1 MTSLK
6 KWLKQRRTEK
16 KIALKYARQTSRIQN
31 IEFQLALIDLTM
43 TREKICL
50 DMDFQKRKGMRDYI
64 K

>member
-6 KWLKQRRTEK
+6 KWLKQRRNEK
-16 KIALKYARQTSRIQN
+16 KLALKYARQSTRIQN
-31 IEFQLALIDLTM
+31 IELNLAVIDLAM
-43 TREKICL
+43 MRERMCL